1 MPSKIIGG
9 ISPAY
14 GIVTGSSPYK
24 AILGSYGRDI
34 HDQKVDERKEE
45 ERIMKE
51 KRDLEE
57 ARRKIERQSSYYGSS
72 VRMSAG
78 GRVGKKSI
86 DGKAI
91 RGMTKG
97 RLV

>member
-1 MPSKIIGG
+1 MPSKIIGA

-34 HDQKVDERKEE
+34 HDQKVDEREEE

-57 ARRKIERQSSYYGSS
+57 ARRKIERQSSAASS
-72 VRMSAG
+72 RMSAG

-86 DGKAI
+86 DGKAV